1 MVKKSSPDSKAI
13 FCLRGVK
20 RAYQTGK
27 IEVQALKDI
36 SLSIYPAEFVAL
48 IGSSGSGKSTLM
60 HVLGLLD
67 RPTGGKMF
75 LEGKEVSAL
84 SEDERAILRRDKIGF
99 VFQSF
104 NLLPRLTAQE
114 NVELPLIYNNVSQ
127 SDRAK
132 RAAEKLALV
141 GLSDRLDHLPGELSG
156 GQQQRVAIARALI
169 NNPAV
174 ILADEPT
181 GNLDS
186 HSSQEVMAIFNKL
199 HQSGKTIVLVTHDS
213 QIADFAQRKITIK
226 DGLVIA
232 DKTK

>member
-1 MVKKSSPDSKAI
+1 MVKKSSPDDKAI
-13 FCLRGVK
+13 FCLRAVK

-75 LEGKEVSAL
+75 LEGKEVSTL

-186 HSSQEVMAIFNKL
+186 RSGQEVMAIFNKL

>member
-186 HSSQEVMAIFNKL
+186 HSSQEVMAIFSKL

>member
-1 MVKKSSPDSKAI
+1 
-13 FCLRGVK
+13 
-20 RAYQTGK
+20 
-27 IEVQALKDI
+27 
-36 SLSIYPAEFVAL
+36 
-48 IGSSGSGKSTLM
+48 
-60 HVLGLLD
+60 
-67 RPTGGKMF
+67 MF
-75 LEGKEVSAL
+75 LEGKEVSTL

-186 HSSQEVMAIFNKL
+186 RSGQEVMAIFNKL